1 MVKINLRKLYPFYEK
16 DCFVELSD
24 EVVKTLMDFER
35 SEEAYK
41 RKLRRYK
48 AYYSLDCNDG
58 LEREIVFLSVSPEE
72 IFERKVTH
80 EELHAAM
87 TELSSKQS
95 KRIYAHCILG
105 MTVAQI
111 AKSEGVNWHSVN
123 NSIRCGL
130 ERLEKILKK

>member
-1 MVKINLRKLYPFYEK
+1 MAKINLRKLYPFYEK
-16 DCFVELSD
+16 DCYVEISD
-24 EVVKTLMDFER
+24 ELAKTLMDFDR
-35 SEEAYK
+35 AEEAYN

-72 IFERKVTH
+72 IYERKVNH

-105 MTVAQI
+105 MSVAQI
-111 AKSEGVNWHSVN
+111 AKSEGVSWHSVN
-123 NSIRCGL
+123 NSIHRGL
-130 ERLEKILKK
+130 EQLGKILKK